1 MTKVKTEDKAG
12 VTVLRI
18 EGNLTAADVLQIEPE
33 FKASAYVPGRRLV
46 IDLSKVEMLATP
58 AITMFMGAMMFQR
71 NNNGRVIFTGT
82 EGAIDKLLRICRLDL
97 IMTIVH
103 GTDAAVAQAGR

>member
-1 MTKVKTEDKAG
+1 MTWELCRVDFSRADRENGWINGCIAMTKVKTEDKAG

-46 IDLSKVEMLATP
+46 IFIAAAGGGFGHNGKVWE
-58 AITMFMGAMMFQR
+58 
-71 NNNGRVIFTGT
+71 
-82 EGAIDKLLRICRLDL
+82 DS
-97 IMTIVH
+97 
-103 GTDAAVAQAGR
+103 